1 MFYII
6 EYELLAFFAL
16 SIVAIKFFYARY
28 FPSHQNR
35 IFGYIILV
43 TLLSLFLDL
52 ITAYTINVVF
62 SIPFWINQVLN
73 TLYYSVQTINPPLL
87 LIYTLLLAGN
97 LSFMQRKRI
106 KLIFL
111 PTFIVLFIL
120 LFINPLTGL
129 YFYIDPIKGYTYGIW
144 FYSLH
149 FMALVYLLFTFMFAL
164 HYKKR
169 LSSIQYQTITSF
181 IFAVLITMI
190 IQAYYPKLLIT
201 GVVLSFAVIVM
212 YFTLQNPQQM
222 KDVLT
227 NTFNYNAMLEY
238 LYELIKSKQKFH
250 LIAINI
256 NDLSRINRMFGLKN
270 GNGILIE
277 IANYLNKQSKDIWV
291 FRMKGTRFVAIMN
304 DDESYYKIKA
314 NLEYRLESPW
324 NIKTNN
330 IYVSTSLCCMF
341 NFGDYVTSIDDVV
354 NLIETS
360 YIQSEINGVKKKT
373 ISSDKG
379 LFEELGRMISVESA
393 LRDALNTG
401 NGIELNFQPVY
412 AVNKKHF
419 TSAETLLR
427 FTDPILGSVSPSEFV
442 PIAEKNGLVQQL
454 DLLVVEKVCQF
465 IEKYNPK
472 ETLGLDYLG
481 INLSAAEF
489 MNRQMPEKL
498 TEILNHYKIDP
509 DFIFFEITETVAT
522 VSYEIVS
529 SCMQEYQSRGFRFAL
544 DDFGTGFANLSQVVS
559 LPFTMVKIDR
569 DLLHGSKVVL
579 EDLLRMFKRLGLIT
593 VVEGVETIEQSDLLK
608 SMDVDYIQGFYY
620 ALPMNENDFI
630 EYMTTMDTNKK

>member
-1 MFYII
+1 
-6 EYELLAFFAL
+6 
-16 SIVAIKFFYARY
+16 
-28 FPSHQNR
+28 
-35 IFGYIILV
+35 V
-43 TLLSLFLDL
+43 TLISLFLDL
-52 ITAYTINVVF
+52 ITAYTINAVF

-73 TLYYSVQTINPPLL
+73 SLYYGIQTINPPLL

-111 PTFIVLFIL
+111 PSFIVLFIL
-120 LFINPLTGL
+120 FFINPLTGL
-129 YFYIDPIKGYTYGIW
+129 YFYIDPIKGYTYGVW

-149 FMALVYLLFTFMFAL
+149 FMALIYLSTTFMFAV
-164 HYKKR
+164 HYKNR
-169 LSSIQYQTITSF
+169 LSTIQYQTITSF
-181 IFAVLITMI
+181 IFAVVITMI
-190 IQAYYPKLLIT
+190 IQANYPELLIT

-227 NTFNYNAMLEY
+227 GTFNYNAMLEY
-238 LYELIKSKQKFH
+238 GYELIKSRQKFH

-270 GNGILIE
+270 GNKLLIE
-277 IANYLNKQSKDIWV
+277 IANYITNQSKDAWV
-291 FRMKGTRFVAIMN
+291 FRMKGTRFVVMMN
-304 DDESYYKIKA
+304 DDVTYYRIKA
-314 NLEYRLESPW
+314 NLEYRLESSW
-324 NIKTNN
+324 NIDSNE

-341 NFGDYVTSIDDVV
+341 NLNDYVTSIDDVV

-360 YIQSEINGVKKKT
+360 YIQSEENGIKKKM
-373 ISSDKG
+373 ISSDNG
-379 LFEELGRMISVESA
+379 LFDELGRMMAVESA

-401 NGIELNFQPVY
+401 IGIELYFQPVY
-412 AVNKKHF
+412 SVNKKRF

-427 FTDPILGSVSPSEFV
+427 FKDPLLGSISPNEFV
-442 PIAEKNGLVQQL
+442 PIAEKNGLVLQL

-465 IEKYNPK
+465 IEKNNPK

-489 MNRQMPEKL
+489 MNRQMPEKM
-498 TEILNHYKIDP
+498 TEILNRYNIDP
-509 DFIFFEITETVAT
+509 NFIIFEITETVAT

-529 SCMQEYQSRGFRFAL
+529 SCMQEYRSRGFRFAL

-569 DLLHGSKVVL
+569 ELLHGSKIVL
-579 EDLLRMFKRLGLIT
+579 EDLLRMFKRLGLTT
-593 VVEGVETIEQSDLLK
+593 VIEGIETEDQSLLLQ

-620 ALPMNENDFI
+620 ALPMNEIDFI
-630 EYMTTMDTNKK
+630 DSMK

>member
-6 EYELLAFFAL
+6 EYELLAFIAL
-16 SIVAIKFFYARY
+16 LIVAMKYFYTRY

-43 TLLSLFLDL
+43 TLISLFLDL
-52 ITAYTINVVF
+52 ITAYTINAVF
-62 SIPFWINQVLN
+62 SIPFWINQLLN
-73 TLYYSVQTINPPLL
+73 TLYYGVQTINPPLL

-97 LSFMQRKRI
+97 LSFMQQKRI

-111 PTFIVLFIL
+111 PTFVVLFIL
-120 LFINPLTGL
+120 FFINPLTGL
-129 YFYIDPIKGYTYGIW
+129 YFYIDPIKGYSYGVW

-149 FMALVYLLFTFMFAL
+149 FMALIYLSTTFMFAV
-164 HYKKR
+164 HYKNR

-181 IFAVLITMI
+181 IFAVLVTMI
-190 IQAYYPKLLIT
+190 IQANYPELLIT

-227 NTFNYNAMLEY
+227 GAFNYNAMLEY
-238 LYELIKSKQKFH
+238 LYELIKSRQKFH

-270 GNGILIE
+270 GNRVLIE
-277 IANYLNKQSKDIWV
+277 IADYITNQSKDVWV

-304 DDESYYKIKA
+304 DDTSYYKVKA
-314 NLEYRLESPW
+314 NLEYRLESSW
-324 NIKTNN
+324 NIDSNE

-341 NFGDYVTSIDDVV
+341 NLNDYVTSIDDVV

-360 YIQSEINGVKKKT
+360 YIQSEVNGVKKKM
-373 ISSDKG
+373 ISSDNG
-379 LFEELGRMISVESA
+379 LFDELGRMMAVESA

-401 NGIELNFQPVY
+401 IGIELNFQPVY
-412 AVNKKHF
+412 SVNKKRF

-427 FTDPILGSVSPSEFV
+427 FTDPLLGSISPSEFV
-442 PIAEKNGLVQQL
+442 PIAEKNGLVLQL

-465 IEKYNPK
+465 IEKHNPK

-489 MNRQMPEKL
+489 MNRQMPEKM
-498 TEILNHYKIDP
+498 TEILNRYQIDP
-509 DFIFFEITETVAT
+509 DFIIFEITETVAT

-529 SCMQEYQSRGFRFAL
+529 SCMQEYRVRGFRFAL

-569 DLLHGSKVVL
+569 GLIHGSKIVL

-593 VVEGVETIEQSDLLK
+593 VIEGIETAEQSLLLQ

-620 ALPMNENDFI
+620 ALPMSENEFI
-630 EYMTTMDTNKK
+630 QAMK

>member
-6 EYELLAFFAL
+6 EYELLAFVAL
-16 SIVAIKFFYARY
+16 LIVAMKYFYTRY

-35 IFGYIILV
+35 IFGFIILV
-43 TLLSLFLDL
+43 TLVSLFLDL
-52 ITAYTINVVF
+52 ITAYTINAVF
-62 SIPFWINQVLN
+62 SIPFWINQILN
-73 TLYYSVQTINPPLL
+73 TLYYGVQTINPPLL

-97 LSFMQRKRI
+97 LSFMQRNRI
-106 KLIFL
+106 KLIFM
-111 PTFIVLFIL
+111 PSFVVLFIL
-120 LFINPLTGL
+120 FFINPLTGL
-129 YFYIDPIKGYTYGIW
+129 YFYIDPIKGYSYGVW

-149 FMALVYLLFTFMFAL
+149 FMALIYLSTTFMFAI
-164 HYKKR
+164 HYKNR
-169 LSSIQYQTITSF
+169 LSTIQYQTITSF
-181 IFAVLITMI
+181 IFAVLVTMI
-190 IQAYYPKLLIT
+190 IQANYPELLIT

-227 NTFNYNAMLEY
+227 GAFNYNAMLEY
-238 LYELIKSKQKFH
+238 LNELIKSRQKFH

-270 GNGILIE
+270 GNKVLIE
-277 IANYLNKQSKDIWV
+277 IADYITNQSKAIWV

-304 DDESYYKIKA
+304 DDTSYYKLKA
-314 NLEYRLESPW
+314 NLEYRLESSW
-324 NIKTNN
+324 SIGSNE

-341 NFGDYVTSIDDVV
+341 NLNDYVTSIDDVV

-360 YIQSEINGVKKKT
+360 YIQSEVNGVKKKM
-373 ISSDKG
+373 ISSDNG
-379 LFEELGRMISVESA
+379 LFDELGRMMAVESA

-401 NGIELNFQPVY
+401 IGIELNFQPVY
-412 AVNKKHF
+412 SVNKKRF

-427 FTDPILGSVSPSEFV
+427 FTDPLLGSISPSEFV
-442 PIAEKNGLVQQL
+442 PIAEKNGLVLQL

-489 MNRQMPEKL
+489 MNRQMPEKM
-498 TEILNHYKIDP
+498 TEILNRYQIDP
-509 DFIFFEITETVAT
+509 EFIIFEITETVAT
-522 VSYEIVS
+522 VSYDIVS
-529 SCMQEYQSRGFRFAL
+529 SCMQEYRARGFRFAL

-569 DLLHGSKVVL
+569 GLLHGSKIVL
-579 EDLLRMFKRLGLIT
+579 EDLLHMFKRLGLIT
-593 VVEGVETIEQSDLLK
+593 VIEGIETAEQSSLLQ

-620 ALPMNENDFI
+620 ARPMGESDFI
-630 EYMTTMDTNKK
+630 KSKITI

>member
-6 EYELLAFFAL
+6 EYELLAFIAL
-16 SIVAIKFFYARY
+16 LIVATKFFCTRY

-43 TLLSLFLDL
+43 TLISLFLDL
-52 ITAYTINVVF
+52 LTAYTLSIAF

-73 TLYYSVQTINPPLL
+73 TFYYGIQTINPPLL

-97 LSFMQRKRI
+97 LSFMQQKRI

-111 PTFIVLFIL
+111 PSFFVLFIL
-120 LFINPLTGL
+120 FFINPLTGL
-129 YFYIDPIKGYTYGIW
+129 YFYIDPIKGYTYGVW

-149 FMALVYLLFTFMFAL
+149 FMALLYLSITFMFAV
-164 HYKKR
+164 HYKNR

-181 IFAVLITMI
+181 IFAVLVTMV
-190 IQAYYPKLLIT
+190 IQAYYPELLLT

-227 NTFNYNAMLEY
+227 GAFNYNAMLEY
-238 LYELIKSKQKFH
+238 LNELIKSKQKFH
-250 LIAINI
+250 IVALNI
-256 NDLSRINRMFGLKN
+256 NDLNRINRMFGLKN
-270 GNGILIE
+270 GNQILVE
-277 IANYLNKQSKDIWV
+277 ISNHISKLSKDVWV
-291 FRMKGTRFVAIMN
+291 FRMKGARFVAIMN
-304 DDESYYKIKA
+304 SDESYYKVKA
-314 NLEYRLESPW
+314 NLEYRIETSW
-324 NIKTNN
+324 RINSNE

-341 NFGDYVTSIDDVV
+341 GLNDYVISIDDVV

-360 YIQSEINGVKKKT
+360 YIQSDINGVKKKV
-373 ISSDKG
+373 ISSDSG
-379 LFEELGRMISVESA
+379 LFSELSRMMAVESA
-393 LRDALNTG
+393 LRDGLSTG
-401 NGIELNFQPVY
+401 IGIELNFQPVY
-412 AVNKKHF
+412 SVSKKRF
-419 TSAETLLR
+419 TSAETLIR
-427 FTDPILGSVSPSEFV
+427 FTDPTLGSISPSEFV
-442 PIAEKNGLVQQL
+442 PIAEKNGLVLQL

-489 MNRQMPEKL
+489 MNRQMPERM
-498 TEILNHYKIDP
+498 TEILNRFNIDP
-509 DFIFFEITETVAT
+509 DFIIFEITETVAT

-529 SCMQEYQSRGFRFAL
+529 SCMQEYRTRGFRFAL

-569 DLLHGSKVVL
+569 ELLHGSKIVL

-593 VVEGVETIEQSDLLK
+593 VIEGIETVEQSLLLQT
-608 SMDVDYIQGFYY
+608 MDVDYIQGFYF
-620 ALPMNENDFI
+620 AHPMNENDFI
-630 EYMTTMDTNKK
+630 SAMTLK

>member
-6 EYELLAFFAL
+6 EYELLAFIAL
-16 SIVAIKFFYARY
+16 LIVAMKYFYTRY

-43 TLLSLFLDL
+43 TLISLFLDL
-52 ITAYTINVVF
+52 ITAYTINAVF
-62 SIPFWINQVLN
+62 SIPFWINQLLN
-73 TLYYSVQTINPPLL
+73 TLYYGVQTINPPLL

-97 LSFMQRKRI
+97 LSFMQQKRI

-111 PTFIVLFIL
+111 PTFVVLFIL
-120 LFINPLTGL
+120 FFINPLTGL
-129 YFYIDPIKGYTYGIW
+129 YFYIDPIKGYSYGVW

-149 FMALVYLLFTFMFAL
+149 FMALIYLSTTFMFAV
-164 HYKKR
+164 HYKNR

-181 IFAVLITMI
+181 IFAVLVTMI
-190 IQAYYPKLLIT
+190 IQANYPELLIT

-227 NTFNYNAMLEY
+227 GAFNYNAMLEY
-238 LYELIKSKQKFH
+238 LYELIKSRQKFH

-270 GNGILIE
+270 GNRVLIE
-277 IANYLNKQSKDIWV
+277 IADYITNQSKDVWV

-304 DDESYYKIKA
+304 DDTSYYKVKA
-314 NLEYRLESPW
+314 NLEYRLESSW
-324 NIKTNN
+324 NIDSNE
-330 IYVSTSLCCMF
+330 IYVSTSLCCIF
-341 NFGDYVTSIDDVV
+341 NLNDYVTSIDDVV

-360 YIQSEINGVKKKT
+360 YIQSEVNGVKKKM
-373 ISSDKG
+373 ISSDNG
-379 LFEELGRMISVESA
+379 LFDELGRMMAVESA

-401 NGIELNFQPVY
+401 IGLELNFQPVY
-412 AVNKKHF
+412 SVNKKQF

-427 FTDPILGSVSPSEFV
+427 FTDPLLGSISPSEFV
-442 PIAEKNGLVQQL
+442 PIAEKNGLVLQL

-465 IEKYNPK
+465 IEKHNPK

-489 MNRQMPEKL
+489 MNRQMPEKM
-498 TEILNHYKIDP
+498 TEILNRYQIDP
-509 DFIFFEITETVAT
+509 DFIIFEITETVAT

-529 SCMQEYQSRGFRFAL
+529 SCMQEYRVRGFRFAL

-569 DLLHGSKVVL
+569 GLIHGSKIVL

-593 VVEGVETIEQSDLLK
+593 VIEGIETAEQSLL
-608 SMDVDYIQGFYY
+608 
-620 ALPMNENDFI
+620 
-630 EYMTTMDTNKK
+630 

>member
-6 EYELLAFFAL
+6 EYELLAFIAL
-16 SIVAIKFFYARY
+16 LIVAMKYFYTRY

-43 TLLSLFLDL
+43 TLISLFLDL
-52 ITAYTINVVF
+52 ITAYTINAVF
-62 SIPFWINQVLN
+62 SIPFWINQILN
-73 TLYYSVQTINPPLL
+73 TLYYGIQTINPPLL

-111 PTFIVLFIL
+111 PSFVVLFIL
-120 LFINPLTGL
+120 FFINPLTGL
-129 YFYIDPIKGYTYGIW
+129 YFYIDPIKGYSYGIW

-149 FMALVYLLFTFMFAL
+149 FMALIYLSTTFMFAV
-164 HYKKR
+164 HYKNR
-169 LSSIQYQTITSF
+169 LSTVQYQTITSF
-181 IFAVLITMI
+181 IFAVLVTMI
-190 IQAYYPKLLIT
+190 IQANYPELLIT

-227 NTFNYNAMLEY
+227 GAFNYNAMLEY
-238 LYELIKSKQKFH
+238 LYELIKSRQKFH

-270 GNGILIE
+270 GNSVLIE
-277 IANYLNKQSKDIWV
+277 IADYITNQSKDIWV

-304 DDESYYKIKA
+304 DDTSYYKLKA
-314 NLEYRLESPW
+314 NLEYRLESSW
-324 NIKTNN
+324 DIDSND

-341 NFGDYVTSIDDVV
+341 NLHDYVTSIDDVV

-360 YIQSEINGVKKKT
+360 YIQSEVNGIKKKM
-373 ISSDKG
+373 ISSDNG
-379 LFEELGRMISVESA
+379 LFDELGRMMAVESA

-401 NGIELNFQPVY
+401 IGIELNFQPVY
-412 AVNKKHF
+412 SVNKKRF

-427 FTDPILGSVSPSEFV
+427 LTDPLLGSISPAEFV
-442 PIAEKNGLVQQL
+442 PIAEKNGLVLQL

-489 MNRQMPEKL
+489 MNRQMPEKM
-498 TEILNHYKIDP
+498 TDILNRYQIDP
-509 DFIFFEITETVAT
+509 EFIIFEITETVAT

-529 SCMQEYQSRGFRFAL
+529 SCMQEYRARGFRFAL

-569 DLLHGSKVVL
+569 GLLHGSKIVL

-593 VVEGVETIEQSDLLK
+593 VIEGIETSEQSLLLQ

-620 ALPMNENDFI
+620 ARPMGENEFTQA
-630 EYMTTMDTNKK
+630 MK

>member
-6 EYELLAFFAL
+6 EYELLAFIAL
-16 SIVAIKFFYARY
+16 LIVAMKYFYTRY

-43 TLLSLFLDL
+43 TLISLFLDL
-52 ITAYTINVVF
+52 ITAYTINAVF

-73 TLYYSVQTINPPLL
+73 TLYYGIQTINPPLL

-97 LSFMQRKRI
+97 LSFMQQKRI

-111 PTFIVLFIL
+111 PTFVVLFIL
-120 LFINPLTGL
+120 FFINPLTGL
-129 YFYIDPIKGYTYGIW
+129 YFYIDPIKGYSYGIW

-149 FMALVYLLFTFMFAL
+149 FMALIYLSTTFMFAV
-164 HYKKR
+164 HYKNR

-181 IFAVLITMI
+181 IFAVLVTMI
-190 IQAYYPKLLIT
+190 IQANYPELLIT

-227 NTFNYNAMLEY
+227 GAFNYNAMLEY
-238 LYELIKSKQKFH
+238 LYELIKSRQNFH

-270 GNGILIE
+270 GNRVLIE
-277 IANYLNKQSKDIWV
+277 ISDYITNQSKDVWV

-304 DDESYYKIKA
+304 DDTSYYKVKA
-314 NLEYRLESPW
+314 NLEYRLESSW
-324 NIKTNN
+324 DIDSND
-330 IYVSTSLCCMF
+330 IYVSTSLCCMY
-341 NFGDYVTSIDDVV
+341 NLNAYVTSIDDVV

-360 YIQSEINGVKKKT
+360 YIQSEVNGVKKKM
-373 ISSDKG
+373 ISSDNG
-379 LFEELGRMISVESA
+379 LFDELGRMMAVESA

-401 NGIELNFQPVY
+401 IGIELNFQPVY
-412 AVNKKHF
+412 SVNKKRF

-427 FTDPILGSVSPSEFV
+427 FTDPLLGSISPTEFV
-442 PIAEKNGLVQQL
+442 PIAEKNGLVLQL

-489 MNRQMPEKL
+489 MNRQMPEKM
-498 TEILNHYKIDP
+498 TEILNRYQIDP
-509 DFIFFEITETVAT
+509 DFIIFEITETVAT

-529 SCMQEYQSRGFRFAL
+529 SCMQEYRDRGFRFAL

-569 DLLHGSKVVL
+569 GLLHGSKIVL

-593 VVEGVETIEQSDLLK
+593 VIEGIETSEQSLLLQ

-620 ALPMNENDFI
+620 ARPMNEIEFI
-630 EYMTTMDTNKK
+630 QVMK

>member
-6 EYELLAFFAL
+6 EYELLAFIAL
-16 SIVAIKFFYARY
+16 LIVAMKYFYTRY

-43 TLLSLFLDL
+43 TLISLFLDL
-52 ITAYTINVVF
+52 ITAYTINAVF

-73 TLYYSVQTINPPLL
+73 TLYYGVQTINPPLL

-97 LSFMQRKRI
+97 LSFMQQKRI

-111 PTFIVLFIL
+111 PTFVVLFIL
-120 LFINPLTGL
+120 FFINPLTGL
-129 YFYIDPIKGYTYGIW
+129 YFYIDPIKGYSYGVW

-149 FMALVYLLFTFMFAL
+149 FMALIYLSTTFMFAV
-164 HYKKR
+164 HYKNR

-181 IFAVLITMI
+181 IFAVLVTMI
-190 IQAYYPKLLIT
+190 IQANYPELLIT

-227 NTFNYNAMLEY
+227 GAFNYNAMLEY
-238 LYELIKSKQKFH
+238 LYELIKSRQKFH

-270 GNGILIE
+270 GNRVLIE
-277 IANYLNKQSKDIWV
+277 IADYITNQSKDVWV

-304 DDESYYKIKA
+304 DDTSYYKVKA
-314 NLEYRLESPW
+314 NLEYRLESSW
-324 NIKTNN
+324 NIDSNE

-341 NFGDYVTSIDDVV
+341 NLNDYVTSIDDVV

-360 YIQSEINGVKKKT
+360 YIQSEVNGVKKKM
-373 ISSDKG
+373 ISSDNG
-379 LFEELGRMISVESA
+379 LFDELGRMMAVESA

-401 NGIELNFQPVY
+401 IGIELNFQPVY
-412 AVNKKHF
+412 SVNKKRF

-427 FTDPILGSVSPSEFV
+427 FTDPLLGSISPSEFV
-442 PIAEKNGLVQQL
+442 PIAEKNGLVLQL

-465 IEKYNPK
+465 IEKHNPK

-489 MNRQMPEKL
+489 MNRQMPEKM
-498 TEILNHYKIDP
+498 TEILNRYQIDP
-509 DFIFFEITETVAT
+509 DFIIFEITETVAT

-529 SCMQEYQSRGFRFAL
+529 SCMQEYRTRGFRFAL

-569 DLLHGSKVVL
+569 GLIHGSKIVL

-593 VVEGVETIEQSDLLK
+593 VIEGIETAEQSLLLQ

-620 ALPMNENDFI
+620 ALPMSENEFI
-630 EYMTTMDTNKK
+630 QAMK

>member
-6 EYELLAFFAL
+6 EYELLAFVAL
-16 SIVAIKFFYARY
+16 LIVAMRYFYTRY

-43 TLLSLFLDL
+43 TLVSLFLDL
-52 ITAYTINVVF
+52 ITAYTINAVF
-62 SIPFWINQVLN
+62 SIPFWINQILN
-73 TLYYSVQTINPPLL
+73 TLYYGVQTINPPLL

-97 LSFMQRKRI
+97 LSFMQRNRI
-106 KLIFL
+106 KLIFM
-111 PTFIVLFIL
+111 PSFVVLFIL
-120 LFINPLTGL
+120 FFINPLTGL
-129 YFYIDPIKGYTYGIW
+129 YFYIDPIRGYSYGVW

-149 FMALVYLLFTFMFAL
+149 FMALIYLSTTFMFAV
-164 HYKKR
+164 HYKNR
-169 LSSIQYQTITSF
+169 LSTIQYQTITSF
-181 IFAVLITMI
+181 IFAVLVTMI
-190 IQAYYPKLLIT
+190 IQANYPELLIT

-227 NTFNYNAMLEY
+227 GAFNYNAMLEY
-238 LYELIKSKQKFH
+238 LYELIKSRQKFH

-270 GNGILIE
+270 GNKVLIE
-277 IANYLNKQSKDIWV
+277 IANYITNQSKDIWV

-304 DDESYYKIKA
+304 DDTSYYKLKA
-314 NLEYRLESPW
+314 NLEYRLESSW
-324 NIKTNN
+324 SIDSNN

-341 NFGDYVTSIDDVV
+341 NLNDYVTSIDDVV

-360 YIQSEINGVKKKT
+360 YIQSEVNGVKKKM
-373 ISSDKG
+373 ISSDNG
-379 LFEELGRMISVESA
+379 LFDELGRMMAVESA

-401 NGIELNFQPVY
+401 IGIELNFQPVY
-412 AVNKKHF
+412 SVNKKRF

-427 FTDPILGSVSPSEFV
+427 FKDPLLGSISPSEFV
-442 PIAEKNGLVQQL
+442 PIAEKNGLVLQL

-489 MNRQMPEKL
+489 MNRQMPEKM
-498 TEILNHYKIDP
+498 TEILNRYQIDP
-509 DFIFFEITETVAT
+509 EFIIFEITETVAT
-522 VSYEIVS
+522 VSYDIVS
-529 SCMQEYQSRGFRFAL
+529 SCMQEYRGRGFRFAL

-569 DLLHGSKVVL
+569 GLLHGSKIVL

-593 VVEGVETIEQSDLLK
+593 VIEGIETSEQSSLLQ

-620 ALPMNENDFI
+620 ARPMGENEFVQSL
-630 EYMTTMDTNKK
+630 K

>member
-6 EYELLAFFAL
+6 EYELLAFIAL
-16 SIVAIKFFYARY
+16 LIVAMKYFYTRY

-43 TLLSLFLDL
+43 TLISLFLDL
-52 ITAYTINVVF
+52 ITAYTINAVF
-62 SIPFWINQVLN
+62 SIPFWINQLLN
-73 TLYYSVQTINPPLL
+73 TLYYGVQTINPPLL

-97 LSFMQRKRI
+97 LSFMQQKRI

-111 PTFIVLFIL
+111 PTFVVLFIL
-120 LFINPLTGL
+120 FFINPLTGL
-129 YFYIDPIKGYTYGIW
+129 YFYIDPIKGYSYGVW

-149 FMALVYLLFTFMFAL
+149 FMALIYLSTTFMFAV
-164 HYKKR
+164 HYKNR

-181 IFAVLITMI
+181 IFAVLVTMI
-190 IQAYYPKLLIT
+190 IQANYPELLIT

-227 NTFNYNAMLEY
+227 GAFNYNAMLEY
-238 LYELIKSKQKFH
+238 LYELIKSRQKFH

-270 GNGILIE
+270 GNRVLIE
-277 IANYLNKQSKDIWV
+277 IADYITNQSKDVWV

-304 DDESYYKIKA
+304 DDTSYYKVKA
-314 NLEYRLESPW
+314 NLEYRLESSW
-324 NIKTNN
+324 NIDSNE

-341 NFGDYVTSIDDVV
+341 NLNDYVTSIDDVV

-360 YIQSEINGVKKKT
+360 YIQSEVNGVKKKM
-373 ISSDKG
+373 ISSDNG
-379 LFEELGRMISVESA
+379 LFDELGRMMAVESA

-401 NGIELNFQPVY
+401 IGIELNFQPVY
-412 AVNKKHF
+412 SVNKKRF

-427 FTDPILGSVSPSEFV
+427 FTDPLLGSISPSEFV
-442 PIAEKNGLVQQL
+442 PIAEKNGLVLQL

-465 IEKYNPK
+465 IEKHNPK

-489 MNRQMPEKL
+489 MNRQMPEKM
-498 TEILNHYKIDP
+498 TEILNRYQIDP
-509 DFIFFEITETVAT
+509 DFIIFEITETVAT

-529 SCMQEYQSRGFRFAL
+529 SCMQEYRTRGFRFAL

-569 DLLHGSKVVL
+569 GLIHGSKIVL

-593 VVEGVETIEQSDLLK
+593 VIEGIETAEQSLLLQ

-620 ALPMNENDFI
+620 ALPMSENEFI
-630 EYMTTMDTNKK
+630 QAMK

>member
-6 EYELLAFFAL
+6 EYELLAFIAL
-16 SIVAIKFFYARY
+16 LIVAMKYFYTRY

-43 TLLSLFLDL
+43 TLISLFLDL

-62 SIPFWINQVLN
+62 SIPFWINQLLN
-73 TLYYSVQTINPPLL
+73 TLYYGVQTINPPLL

-97 LSFMQRKRI
+97 LSFMQQKRI

-111 PTFIVLFIL
+111 PTFVVLFIL
-120 LFINPLTGL
+120 FFINPLTGL
-129 YFYIDPIKGYTYGIW
+129 YFYIDPIKGYSYGVW

-149 FMALVYLLFTFMFAL
+149 FMALIYLSTTFMFAV
-164 HYKKR
+164 HYKNR

-181 IFAVLITMI
+181 IFAVLVTMI
-190 IQAYYPKLLIT
+190 IQANYPELLIT

-227 NTFNYNAMLEY
+227 GAFNYNAMLEY
-238 LYELIKSKQKFH
+238 LYELIKSRQKFH

-270 GNGILIE
+270 GNRVLIE
-277 IANYLNKQSKDIWV
+277 IADYITNQSKDVWV

-304 DDESYYKIKA
+304 DDTSYYKVKA
-314 NLEYRLESPW
+314 NLEYRLESSW
-324 NIKTNN
+324 NIDSNE

-341 NFGDYVTSIDDVV
+341 NLNDYVTSIDDVV

-360 YIQSEINGVKKKT
+360 YIQSEVNGVKKKM
-373 ISSDKG
+373 ISSDNG
-379 LFEELGRMISVESA
+379 LFDELGRMMAVESA

-401 NGIELNFQPVY
+401 IGIELNFQPVY
-412 AVNKKHF
+412 SVNKKRF

-427 FTDPILGSVSPSEFV
+427 FTDPLLGSISPSEFV
-442 PIAEKNGLVQQL
+442 PIAEKNGLVLQL

-465 IEKYNPK
+465 IEKHNPK

-489 MNRQMPEKL
+489 MNRQMPEKM
-498 TEILNHYKIDP
+498 TEILNRYQIDP
-509 DFIFFEITETVAT
+509 DFIIFEITETVAT

-529 SCMQEYQSRGFRFAL
+529 SCMQEYRVRGFRFAL

-569 DLLHGSKVVL
+569 GLIHGSKIVL

-593 VVEGVETIEQSDLLK
+593 VIEGIETAEQSLLLQ

-620 ALPMNENDFI
+620 ALPMSENEFI
-630 EYMTTMDTNKK
+630 QAMK

>member
-6 EYELLAFFAL
+6 EYELLAFIAL
-16 SIVAIKFFYARY
+16 LIVAMKYFYTRY

-43 TLLSLFLDL
+43 TLISLFLDL

-62 SIPFWINQVLN
+62 SIPFWINQLLN
-73 TLYYSVQTINPPLL
+73 TLYYGVQTINPPLL

-97 LSFMQRKRI
+97 LSFMQQKRI

-111 PTFIVLFIL
+111 PTFVVLFIL
-120 LFINPLTGL
+120 FFINPLTGL
-129 YFYIDPIKGYTYGIW
+129 YFYIDPIKGYSYGVW

-149 FMALVYLLFTFMFAL
+149 FMALIYLSTTFMFAV
-164 HYKKR
+164 HYKNR

-181 IFAVLITMI
+181 IFAVLVTMI
-190 IQAYYPKLLIT
+190 IQANYPELLIT

-227 NTFNYNAMLEY
+227 GAFNYNAMLEY
-238 LYELIKSKQKFH
+238 LYELIKSRQKFH

-270 GNGILIE
+270 GNRVLIE
-277 IANYLNKQSKDIWV
+277 IADYITNQSKDVWV

-304 DDESYYKIKA
+304 DDTSYYKVKA
-314 NLEYRLESPW
+314 NLEYRLESSW
-324 NIKTNN
+324 NIDSNE

-341 NFGDYVTSIDDVV
+341 NLNDYVTSIDDVV

-360 YIQSEINGVKKKT
+360 YIQSEVNGVKKKM
-373 ISSDKG
+373 ISSDNG
-379 LFEELGRMISVESA
+379 LFDELGRMMAVESA

-401 NGIELNFQPVY
+401 IGIELNFQPVY
-412 AVNKKHF
+412 SVNKKRF

-427 FTDPILGSVSPSEFV
+427 FTDPLLGSISPSEFV
-442 PIAEKNGLVQQL
+442 PIAEKNGLVLQL

-465 IEKYNPK
+465 IEKHNPK

-489 MNRQMPEKL
+489 MNRQMPEKM
-498 TEILNHYKIDP
+498 TEILNRYQIDP
-509 DFIFFEITETVAT
+509 DFIIFEITETVAT

-529 SCMQEYQSRGFRFAL
+529 SCMQEYRTRGFRFAL

-569 DLLHGSKVVL
+569 GLIHGSKIVL

-593 VVEGVETIEQSDLLK
+593 VIEGIETAEQSLLLQ

-620 ALPMNENDFI
+620 ALPMSENEFI
-630 EYMTTMDTNKK
+630 QAMK